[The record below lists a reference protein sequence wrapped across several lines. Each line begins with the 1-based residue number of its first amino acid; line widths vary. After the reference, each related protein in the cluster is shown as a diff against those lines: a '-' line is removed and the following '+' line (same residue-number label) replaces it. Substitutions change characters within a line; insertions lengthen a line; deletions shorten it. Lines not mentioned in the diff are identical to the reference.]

1 MKQIKHILGLAGLI
15 IATPAFAGS
24 VKVDAQSGHATLL
37 AGEKGTTFIKVGLTG
52 KKWERPQTDRAPV
65 NVALVL
71 DKSGSMSGDKLRQ
84 AKAAARQAIERL
96 TSNDIVSVIVYDTT
110 VKVVV
115 PATKASDKSAILRQI
130 DAIQTGGSTALFGG
144 VAKGAEEIRKFVDR
158 ERVNR
163 IILLSDGLA
172 NVGPKS
178 PAALGDL
185 GKSLAKEDI
194 SVSTIG
200 LGDGYNEDLMYELAN
215 KSDGSHHF
223 AESPQELAGI
233 FDREFGDVLSVVAQK
248 IRIRI
253 QCAEGVRPVR
263 ILGRE
268 GDIAGQEVFVPLT
281 QIYSEDEQ
289 YVILEVEI
297 APGLAGD
304 RRGLAD
310 VSVTYFDLENQ
321 EEALTKEALTIAFT
335 DSEAEIRELVNA
347 EVMAAGVSQ
356 IATLNN
362 RFAMK
367 LRDQGKIDEAK
378 VVLTDNSIFCVTAG
392 NLWGDQ
398 GLIDYGEQNEADAEN
413 LEGAAWTIRR
423 KAMVEQQIYNVKGGL
438 QKTGTIRKSE

>member
-1 MKQIKHILGLAGLI
+1 MKYVVCLTGLI
-15 IATPAFAGS
+15 LTSPVIADS
-24 VKVDAQSGHATLL
+24 VKVDAESGHAALL

-71 DKSGSMSGDKLRQ
+71 DKSGSMSGEKIRQ
-84 AKAAARQAIERL
+84 AKIAARQAIERL
-96 TSNDIVSVIVYDTT
+96 TSDDIVSVVVYDTT

-115 PATKASDKSAILRQI
+115 PATKATDKATILQQI
-130 DAIQTGGSTALFGG
+130 DSIQARGNTALFGG
-144 VAKGAEEIRKFVDR
+144 VAKGAEELRKFINR

-185 GKSLAKEDI
+185 GKSLAKENI

-200 LGDGYNEDLMYELAN
+200 LGGGYNEDLMYELAN

-223 AESPQELAGI
+223 AETPQELAGV
-233 FDREFGDVLSVVAQK
+233 FDREFGDVLTVIAQK

-253 QCAEGVRPVR
+253 LCAEGVRPVR
-263 ILGRE
+263 LLGRE
-268 GDIAGQEVFVPLT
+268 GDIAGQEVFIPLT

-289 YVILEVEI
+289 YVILEAEV

-310 VSVTYFDLENQ
+310 VSVTYFDLESQ
-321 EEALTKEALTIAFT
+321 KEATAGEALTIAFT
-335 DSEAEIRELVNA
+335 NSEPEVQELANA
-347 EVMAAGVSQ
+347 EVMAAGISQ

-367 LRDQGKIDEAK
+367 LRDEGKINEAK
-378 VVLTDNSIFCVTAG
+378 VVLNDNSMFCVTAG

-398 GLIDYGEQNEADAEN
+398 GLIEYGAQNEADAEN
-413 LEGAAWTIRR
+413 LEGPVWMIRR
-423 KAMVEQQIYNVKGGL
+423 KSMVEQQQYNIRGGL
-438 QKTGTIRKSE
+438 QKTGTIQKSR